1 LSEVMTEARV
11 SWPRRLHHVAE
22 AEWRFGELPRRLAEA
37 LERSDPAAD
46 QAVADLE
53 GLPAGE
59 RHALIERALTD
70 SASPASESVRA
81 LIAASAVV
89 PPWLDWERVARAHQ
103 VFTRAGLL
111 GGLALGLSS
120 LVHGYAAPEGN
131 KPLAFSGRLKE
142 RADRRLAETG
152 HFITAVTEEG
162 GVRPGALG
170 WRVVLKVRL
179 MHAAVRRLLLASGRW
194 STEDWSHPINQ
205 HDMAATILLF
215 SCVFID
221 GIRRVGV
228 HVTPAE
234 ADDYQHLFRWV
245 GTLIGVEPAL
255 LPASYAEAKHLAE
268 AIHLMQGPPDADS
281 RELVQALLEGPLRA
295 ADTPR
300 EVKRARRMVAISAGL
315 CRSFVGDRLADQ
327 LGLPRDAYRHVATG
341 LRATFGVLEH
351 ARRGVPGLDLVV
363 RLLGDRYWRLV
374 VSRGLG
380 DVPARFELPEAL
392 GRTPRTA

>member
-1 LSEVMTEARV
+1 MTDAGV

-22 AEWRFGELPRRLAEA
+22 AERRFGELPRRLAAA

-46 QAVADLE
+46 RAVADLE
-53 GLPAGE
+53 GFASGE
-59 RHALIERALTD
+59 RHALVERALGD
-70 SASPASESVRA
+70 SAAPAPASLRA
-81 LIAASAVV
+81 LIEAARIV

-152 HFITAVTEEG
+152 RFITAVTEEG

-170 WRVVLKVRL
+170 WRLVLKVRL
-179 MHAAVRRLLLASGRW
+179 MHAAVRRLLLASGGW
-194 STEDWSHPINQ
+194 STEAWSHPINQ
-205 HDMAATILLF
+205 HDMTATILLF

-221 GIRRVGV
+221 GVRHVGV
-228 HVTPAE
+228 HVSPAE

-245 GTLIGVEPAL
+245 GSLIGVEPEL
-255 LPASYAEAKHLAE
+255 LPATYAEAKRLAE
-268 AIHLMQGPPDADS
+268 AIHFMQGPPDDDS

-295 ADTPR
+295 AHTHR
-300 EVKRARRMVAISAGL
+300 EVRRAQRAVALSAGL

-327 LGLPRDAYRHVATG
+327 LGLPRDAYRHVAAG

-380 DVPARFELPEAL
+380 DVPARFELPDAL
-392 GRTPRTA
+392 GRAPRAV

>member
-1 LSEVMTEARV
+1 MQDARV
-11 SWPRRLHHVAE
+11 SWPRRLHHVGE
-22 AEWRFGELPRRLAEA
+22 AERRFGELPRRLATA
-37 LERSDPAAD
+37 LERSDQAAD
-46 QAVADLE
+46 RAVEDLE
-53 GLPAGE
+53 AFPPSE
-59 RHALIERALTD
+59 RHALIDRALGD
-70 SASPASESVRA
+70 SAAPAPDSLRA
-81 LIAASAVV
+81 LIAAARVT

-142 RADRRLAETG
+142 RADRRLAETSR
-152 HFITAVTEEG
+152 FITAVTEEG

-170 WRVVLKVRL
+170 WRLVLKVRL
-179 MHAAVRRLLLASGRW
+179 MHAAVRGLLLASGRW
-194 STEDWSHPINQ
+194 SSEAWSHPINQ

-221 GIRRVGV
+221 GIRHVGV
-228 HVTPAE
+228 HVSPAE

-245 GTLIGVEPAL
+245 GALIGVEPEL
-255 LPASYAEAKHLAE
+255 LPETYPQAKRLAE
-268 AIHLMQGPPDADS
+268 AIHFMQGPPDDDS

-295 ADTPR
+295 ARTPR
-300 EVKRARRMVAISAGL
+300 EVKAARRMVAVSAGL
-315 CRSFVGDRLADQ
+315 CRSFVGDRLADE
-327 LGLPRDAYRHVATG
+327 LGLPRDVYRHVAAG
-341 LRATFGVLEH
+341 LRTTFGILEH
-351 ARRGVPGLDLVV
+351 VRRGVPGLDPIV
-363 RLLGDRYWRLV
+363 RLLGGRYWRLV

-392 GRTPRTA
+392 GRAPREAR